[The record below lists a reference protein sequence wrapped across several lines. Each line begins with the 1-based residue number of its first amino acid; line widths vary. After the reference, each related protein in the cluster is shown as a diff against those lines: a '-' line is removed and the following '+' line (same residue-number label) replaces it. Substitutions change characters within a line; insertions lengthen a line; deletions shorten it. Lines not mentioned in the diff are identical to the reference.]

1 MHITDADPIAAA
13 RPEFAP
19 TGTYLDTATMGL
31 PPAASLRALQEVQS
45 AWAAGTLDATRF
57 DADIARARAAFATL
71 VGVPSAHVAI
81 GSQVSAFAGLL
92 AASLPR
98 GAEVL
103 CAEGDFT
110 SILFSFLA
118 QESRGV
124 RVKVVP
130 RERVTDAIDG
140 RTALVAVSAAHSSD
154 GWVQDLDVLAEA
166 ADHHGA
172 PVFLDATQ
180 ACSWLPVDAARFAFV
195 VAGAY
200 KWLLSPRGAAFLAIA
215 PDHLDATL
223 PHAAGWYAGEDPW
236 DSIYGTPLRLAS
248 DARRF
253 DVSPAWFCWAGAA
266 PALELLAATGV
277 DAIGAHNLALANRFR
292 EGLGLPPGDS
302 AIVALDVPGAAAK
315 LEAAGVRASVRAGRL
330 RASFHLYTTEADV
343 DRALDALS

>member
-1 MHITDADPIAAA
+1 MLLTDADPIAAA
-13 RPEFAP
+13 RAEFAP

-31 PPAASLRALQEVQS
+31 PPAASLRALREVQD
-45 AWAAGTLDATRF
+45 AWGAGTLDARRF
-57 DADIARARAAFATL
+57 DADIARARAAFAAL
-71 VGVPSAHVAI
+71 VGVPAAGVAI

-110 SILFSFLA
+110 SILFPFLA
-118 QESRGV
+118 QEARGV

-130 RERVTDAIDG
+130 RERVTDAIG
-140 RTALVAVSAAHSSD
+140 AGTALVAVSAAHSSD
-154 GWVQDLDVLAEA
+154 GWVQDLDALADA

-180 ACSWLPVDAARFAFV
+180 ACGWLPVDAARFAFV

-215 PDHLDATL
+215 PDHLDTTL
-223 PHAAGWYAGEDPW
+223 PHAAGWYAGQDPW

-277 DAIGAHNLALANRFR
+277 EAIGAHNLGLANRFR
-292 EGLGLPPGDS
+292 AGLGLPTGDS
-302 AIVALDVPGAAAK
+302 AIVAVDVPDAAAR
-315 LEAAGVRASVRAGRL
+315 LEAAGVRASVRAGRV

-343 DRALDALS
+343 DRALNALS